1 VKLKLKSSEIKCY
14 LRIFNNQNFNQKFK
28 KDRQI
33 SIHGSSRVA
42 KKYRRDVSSILLSYL
57 ACSQIW
63 LNLPMG
69 DPHFLATL
77 FSLDFMILN
86 LDLRKICRSVVVVY
100 DEI

>member
-1 VKLKLKSSEIKCY
+1 MKSSEIKCY

-28 KDRQI
+28 NESPDFYTWFKY
-33 SIHGSSRVA
+33 GSQ
-42 KKYRRDVSSILLSYL
+42 KYRRDVSSILLSYL

-69 DPHFLATL
+69 DRHFLASL